1 MKKVARFRFNNNPL
15 PTFGRGKKTWRR
27 HLHRRKRGWR
37 CKHTPDN
44 TGYTLADVPPGQQ
57 ARIVDFSK
65 TIPTNR
71 KEHLQAYGL
80 VPGYQVKVIQQTPVT
95 VVRIEHT
102 DLALERMLA
111 RAIRVEEIDCGE

>member
-1 MKKVARFRFNNNPL
+1 MKKVARIHFKNNALQPL
-15 PTFGRGKKTWRR
+15 SRGKKSWRR

-37 CKHTPDN
+37 CKHIPDN

-57 ARIVDFSK
+57 ARIVDFSN
-65 TIPTNR
+65 TIPPNR

-102 DLALERMLA
+102 DLALERGLA
-111 RAIRVEEIDCGE
+111 SAIRVEKSIS